1 MEHRSREGKEVR
13 KADAVLGG
21 VFGINKRFSYLNAT
35 TASKR
40 HRLLTLP
47 FELHVCTEL
56 APFDEVITSGFLLAS
71 CKRGCTLP
79 EDLLFLE
86 FDRI

>member
-1 MEHRSREGKEVR
+1 MEHRSREGKEIR
-13 KADAVLGG
+13 KTDAVLGG
-21 VFGINKRFSYLNAT
+21 VFGINKRFRYLNAT

-47 FELHVCTEL
+47 FELHACTGL
-56 APFDEVITSGFLLAS
+56 APFEEVTTSGFLLAS
-71 CKRGCTLP
+71 CKRGCALP
-79 EDLLFLE
+79 EDLLFPE